1 MTPSIRV
8 IDRTSQKAIPEDV
21 WGEFGLRFLYGQSF
35 CSKTVGRT
43 LLHTFF
49 RWPIVSWAA
58 GLYYDSHHSCRLI
71 KPFCDRFSIDMKESQ
86 LEIEDFTSFNDFFTR
101 RLRPECRPQD
111 LSPNTLTA
119 PADGRYTLLENLG
132 STRSIH
138 VKGEALSLS
147 QLLGSSHLAARFYGG
162 SGVICRL
169 CPADC
174 HRFYFPVSAHA
185 NEPTWIN
192 GSLFSVNPIATQTYP
207 WIFWR
212 NRRIVTLLDT
222 DGFGSIAYL
231 EIGATNCGSI
241 TQTFVQN
248 SWVRKGEEK
257 GFFKLGGSAIVL
269 LFEPGQLRFA
279 NDLQELSKSGLEILC
294 RTGQPLAHAS

>member
-1 MTPSIRV
+1 M
-8 IDRTSQKAIPEDV
+8 D
-21 WGEFGLRFLYGQSF
+21 
-35 CSKTVGRT
+35 
-43 LLHTFF
+43 
-49 RWPIVSWAA
+49 
-58 GLYYDSHHSCRLI
+58 
-71 KPFCDRFSIDMKESQ
+71 ESQ
-86 LEIEDFTSFNDFFTR
+86 LEIEEFTSFNDFFTR
-101 RLRPECRPQD
+101 RLRPEYRPQD
-111 LSPNTLTA
+111 LSPHTITA

-147 QLLGSSHLAARFYGG
+147 QLLNSSHLAARFYGG

-174 HRFYFPVSAHA
+174 HRFYFPVSGHA
-185 NEPTWIN
+185 TEATWIN
-192 GSLFSVNPIATQTYP
+192 GSLFSVNPIATQTFP

-212 NRRIVTLLDT
+212 NRRVVTLLET
-222 DGFGSIAYL
+222 AGFGSIAYV

-241 TQTFVQN
+241 SQTFVQN

-257 GFFKLGGSAIVL
+257 GFFKLGGSAIIL

-279 NDLQELSKSGLEILC
+279 DDLLELSKSGLEILC
-294 RTGQPLAHAS
+294 RIGQPLAHVSK